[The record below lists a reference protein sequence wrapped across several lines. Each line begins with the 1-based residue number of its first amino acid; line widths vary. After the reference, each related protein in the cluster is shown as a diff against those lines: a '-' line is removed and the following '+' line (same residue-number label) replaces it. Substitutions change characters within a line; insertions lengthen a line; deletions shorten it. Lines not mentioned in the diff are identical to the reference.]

1 MRLPFYPIV
10 LIPLTRELS
19 KSKSFCLTDYE
30 TILCCIYLYPYA
42 SINTVAPKS
51 GPCVEHQ
58 IESQG
63 AYRDYKVTN
72 SPKFKQVSSRLLLK
86 SPHHAWLCQI
96 LRSTKAQHSDRMEQH
111 TPGHCVGGLC

>member
-10 LIPLTRELS
+10 LIPLTHELS

-30 TILCCIYLYPYA
+30 TILYCICFYPYA

-58 IESQG
+58 IGSQG
-63 AYRDYKVTN
+63 VYWDYKVTN
-72 SPKFKQVSSRLLLK
+72 SPKFKQASSRLLLK
-86 SPHHAWLCQI
+86 SPRRAWLCQI
-96 LRSTKAQHSDRMEQH
+96 LRSTEAQHSDRMEQR